1 MKGILIKS
9 TSTRIPDVKII
20 EPIIFE
26 DDRGFFYESYNQK
39 KLSDAIGLN
48 INFVQD
54 NHSKSQFGVLRGL
67 HYQKKPHSQSKLIRV
82 ISGEIFDV
90 AIDVRENS
98 KYYGEWV
105 GEILSEENRK
115 QLWIPEGFAHG
126 FLTLSENAEVLY
138 KTNNFYN
145 KESEVSINPF
155 DKYLDIH
162 WPVIKQKVIMSEK
175 DLLSINFKELCE

>member
-1 MKGILIKS
+1 M
-9 TSTRIPDVKII
+9 
-20 EPIIFE
+20 
-26 DDRGFFYESYNQK
+26 
-39 KLSDAIGLN
+39 
-48 INFVQD
+48 
-54 NHSKSQFGVLRGL
+54 
-67 HYQKKPHSQSKLIRV
+67 HYQKQPHSQSKLIRV

-90 AIDVRENS
+90 AIDVRKNS

-145 KESEVSINPF
+145 KESEVSINAF

-162 WPVIKQKVIMSEK
+162 WPIIKQKVIMSEK
-175 DLLSINFKELCE
+175 DLLSINFKELFE